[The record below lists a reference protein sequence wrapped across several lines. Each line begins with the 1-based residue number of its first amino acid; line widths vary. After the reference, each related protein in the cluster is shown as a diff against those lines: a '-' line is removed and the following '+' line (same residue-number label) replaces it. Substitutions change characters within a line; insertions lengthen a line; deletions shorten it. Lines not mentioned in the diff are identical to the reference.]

1 MVFGLGS
8 EWGGILV
15 SFPAPDFP
23 LKSNI
28 FWKQMTITYRFW
40 ILGNSHF
47 LNHAF
52 QIEIGGI
59 AAIRNEP
66 YRASSAAYPLGH
78 FLPKGRVWGG
88 SPTSILHGRWPAKM
102 ASVLPHLHCLP
113 LYVCVS
119 THAQL
124 AITRSSQKGHKN
136 EDMFIHTPAMT
147 SLVHS
152 IKRFVAGDALSMEGK
167 AIPNLRQ

>member
-8 EWGGILV
+8 EWGGIL

-59 AAIRNEP
+59 AAIRTEP

-78 FLPKGRVWGG
+78 FVPKGRVWGG

-102 ASVLPHLHCLP
+102 ASVSTLALLAAICM
-113 LYVCVS
+113 CVH
-119 THAQL
+119 TCPACHYAL
-124 AITRSSQKGHKN
+124 FPKG
-136 EDMFIHTPAMT
+136 P
-147 SLVHS
+147 
-152 IKRFVAGDALSMEGK
+152 
-167 AIPNLRQ
+167 

>member
-8 EWGGILV
+8 EWGGIL

-78 FLPKGRVWGG
+78 FVPKGRVWGG
-88 SPTSILHGRWPAKM
+88 SPTSTFAGPRRCESGKCVHTCLACRYM
-102 ASVLPHLHCLP
+102 YVCPHIPSLP
-113 LYVCVS
+113 LR
-119 THAQL
+119 AL
-124 AITRSSQKGHKN
+124 PKRAIKMKICSFTLQR
-136 EDMFIHTPAMT
+136 
-147 SLVHS
+147 
-152 IKRFVAGDALSMEGK
+152 
-167 AIPNLRQ
+167 